1 MARKLFPIPQID
13 TIYYAHYDNK
23 TGVIYSVSN
32 EKLPHHTH
40 SIEISIDVFNEFIS
54 GVRKLHEH
62 VVGYA
67 KTQDGSTTLV
77 HMQITEQMYGFRN
90 NVFEWITDKPTKKTE
105 LTVIWNGV
113 KSVWEFKLSNAAKER
128 LDDSLVSKNVV
139 FFVILE
145 NDFDFLIRTIF
156 IATADLIKK
165 DSVVINFESA
175 FESRIDKISI
185 ASKITFRSYGLIINE
200 QN

>member
-1 MARKLFPIPQID
+1 
-13 TIYYAHYDNK
+13 
-23 TGVIYSVSN
+23 
-32 EKLPHHTH
+32 
-40 SIEISIDVFNEFIS
+40 
-54 GVRKLHEH
+54 
-62 VVGYA
+62 
-67 KTQDGSTTLV
+67 
-77 HMQITEQMYGFRN
+77 MQITEQMYGFRN

-105 LTVIWNGV
+105 LTVTWNGI
-113 KSVWEFKLSNAAKER
+113 KSVWEFKLSNTAKER
-128 LDDSLVSKNVV
+128 LEDSLVSKNVV

-156 IATADLIKK
+156 ISTADLIKQ

>member
-13 TIYYAHYDNK
+13 TTYYAHYDKK

-40 SIEISIDVFNEFIS
+40 SIELTLDEFNEFNS
-54 GVRKLHEH
+54 GVRKMHEH

-67 KTQDGSTTLV
+67 KTQDGTTKLV

-90 NVFEWITDKPTKKTE
+90 NVFEWITDTPTDKTE
-105 LTVIWNGV
+105 LTVVWNGV
-113 KSVWEFKLSNAAKER
+113 KSSWEFKLSKDAKER

-156 IATADLIKK
+156 IATDDLIKQ
-165 DSVVINFESA
+165 DSIIVNFEST
-175 FESRIDKISI
+175 FESHIDKISI
-185 ASKITFRSYGLIINE
+185 ASKITFQSYGLIINE
-200 QN
+200 

>member
-1 MARKLFPIPQID
+1 MARKLFPIPGID
-13 TIYYAHYDNK
+13 TTYYAHYDKK

-32 EKLPHHTH
+32 EKLSHHTH
-40 SIEISIDVFNEFIS
+40 SIEITLDDFNEFTT
-54 GVRKLHEH
+54 GTRKLHEH

-67 KTQDGSTTLV
+67 KTQDGTTKLV

-90 NVFEWITDKPTKKTE
+90 NVFEWITDTPTDKTE
-105 LTVIWNGV
+105 LVVVWNGL
-113 KSVWEFKLSNAAKER
+113 KSAWEFKLSNTAKER
-128 LDDSLVSKNVV
+128 LDDSLISTNVV

-156 IATADLIKK
+156 IKTEDLIKQ
-165 DSVVINFESA
+165 DNVIINFESK

-185 ASKITFRSYGLIINE
+185 ASKITFQSYGLIINE
-200 QN
+200 